1 MPNEPVSGPADEP
14 APPRDQVP
22 PTGPTSSTEPGTGSG
37 PAAEGA
43 VEEPSGTVATA
54 APAPVAT
61 PTTAPAYLMPVLLL
75 RAAHPRQAL
84 LTAVGVAAV
93 AALAD
98 RPTREVLVVL
108 ATVLVGQTVL
118 GWHNDL
124 VDRERDRRHDLPGKP
139 IAQGR
144 LDPGTV
150 WFSLICAVLLL
161 VPLSISTGVTAGCFY
176 LASVA
181 IGAVGNVV
189 LRTGVLSWLPWAAS
203 YALLPAYLSYG
214 GWGGEALG
222 APPQPLVVG
231 LAALLG
237 IGVHVLR
244 ALWGLV
250 PDHADGWTYL
260 PLRLGLRL
268 GASRLLL
275 LTSVYLGL
283 VLVGLAVA
291 GTYVGLSR

>member
-1 MPNEPVSGPADEP
+1 VFTPFAEVGWSILQPMPTEPVSDAADEP
-14 APPRDQVP
+14 TTRKDEAARPDA
-22 PTGPTSSTEPGTGSG
+22 EP
-37 PAAEGA
+37 
-43 VEEPSGTVATA
+43 
-54 APAPVAT
+54 
-61 PTTAPAYLMPVLLL
+61 TAPATPAYLTPVLLV
-75 RAAHPRQAL
+75 RAAHPRQAV
-84 LTAVGVAAV
+84 LTAVGVAAA

-108 ATVLVGQTVL
+108 ATVLVGQTIL

-150 WFSLICAVLLL
+150 WFALACAVLLL
-161 VPLSISTGVTAGCFY
+161 VPLAISTGITAGCLY
-176 LASVA
+176 LASVG
-181 IGAVGNVV
+181 IGLLGNVV
-189 LRTGVLSWLPWAAS
+189 LRQGLLSWLPWAAS
-203 YALLPAYLSYG
+203 YALLPGYLSYG

-222 APPQPLVVG
+222 EPPEPVIVV
-231 LAALLG
+231 LAAMLG

-250 PDHADGWTYL
+250 PDNADGWTYL

-268 GASRLLL
+268 GATRLLVVA
-275 LTSVYLGL
+275 SVYVAL
-283 VLVGLAVA
+283 VVVALAVA
-291 GTYVGLSR
+291 GTYVGLSK

>member
-1 MPNEPVSGPADEP
+1 MFDRASAAGWPILLVMPTEPVRDPVDEPETADRGAEP
-14 APPRDQVP
+14 APER
-22 PTGPTSSTEPGTGSG
+22 SEAASTET
-37 PAAEGA
+37 PA
-43 VEEPSGTVATA
+43 EP
-54 APAPVAT
+54 PVAAG
-61 PTTAPAYLMPVLLL
+61 APAYLVPFLLV

-84 LTAVGVAAV
+84 LTAFGVAAA
-93 AALAD
+93 AALAG

-150 WFSLICAVLLL
+150 WFALICALLLL
-161 VPLSISTGVTAGCFY
+161 VPLSIATGVTAGCLY

-181 IGAVGNVV
+181 IGLVGNLV
-189 LRTGVLSWLPWAAS
+189 LRQGFFSWVPWAAS
-203 YALLPAYLSYG
+203 YALYPAYLSYG
-214 GWGGEALG
+214 GWGGEATG
-222 APPQPLVVG
+222 SAPEPAIVA

-260 PLRLGLRL
+260 PLKLGLRL
-268 GASRLLL
+268 GAGRLL
-275 LTSVYLGL
+275 TVASVYTAL
-283 VLVGLAVA
+283 VLVGLGFV
-291 GTYVGLSR
+291 GSDVGLSQ

>member
-1 MPNEPVSGPADEP
+1 VFDGFRGAGWSILHGMSTEPVSDAADEP
-14 APPRDQVP
+14 VTAPEEGSAP
-22 PTGPTSSTEPGTGSG
+22 SG
-37 PAAEGA
+37 PAEKK
-43 VEEPSGTVATA
+43 EATA
-54 APAPVAT
+54 AAAPASEAAT
-61 PTTAPAYLMPVLLL
+61 GRPAPAYLVPFLLL

-84 LTAVGVAAV
+84 ATAIGVAAV

-108 ATVLVGQTVL
+108 ATVLVGQVVL

-139 IAQGR
+139 VAQGR

-150 WFSLICAVLLL
+150 WFALICGVLL
-161 VPLSISTGVTAGCFY
+161 VGPLSVATGVTAGCFY
-176 LASVA
+176 LGSLLVA
-181 IGAVGNVV
+181 ALGNLV
-189 LRTGVLSWLPWAAS
+189 LRQGLLSWLPWAAS
-203 YALLPAYLSYG
+203 YALYPAYLSFG
-214 GWGGEALG
+214 GWGGEAVG
-222 APPQPLVVG
+222 DPPEPLIVA

-260 PLRLGLRL
+260 PLRLGVRL
-268 GASRLLL
+268 GASRLLAL
-275 LTSVYLGL
+275 VSVYL
-283 VLVGLAVA
+283 VLVVA
-291 GTYVGLSR
+291 GLIAAGTSVGLTR

>member
-1 MPNEPVSGPADEP
+1 MPTEPASSAADEP
-14 APPRDQVP
+14 VTTVEQVP
-22 PTGPTSSTEPGTGSG
+22 TPDPAPESTTG
-37 PAAEGA
+37 
-43 VEEPSGTVATA
+43 A
-54 APAPVAT
+54 APAET
-61 PTTAPAYLMPVLLL
+61 PGPNAAPSYLTPVLLL

-84 LTAVGVAAV
+84 LTAVGVAAA
-93 AALAD
+93 AALAG

-108 ATVLVGQTVL
+108 ATVLVGQTIL
-118 GWHNDL
+118 GWHNDI

-150 WFSLICAVLLL
+150 WFALICGVLLL
-161 VPLSISTGVTAGCFY
+161 VPLSIATGITAGCLY

-181 IGAVGNVV
+181 IGLLGNLV
-189 LRTGVLSWLPWAAS
+189 LREGVLSWLPWAAS
-203 YALLPAYLSYG
+203 YALLPGYLSYG
-214 GWGGEALG
+214 GWGGEAVG
-222 APPQPLVVG
+222 DPPEPAMVA

-237 IGVHVLR
+237 VGIHFLR

-268 GASRLLL
+268 GASRLLAVA
-275 LTSVYLGL
+275 SVYTAL
-283 VLVGLAVA
+283 VVVGLAVT
-291 GTYVGLSR
+291 GTYVGLS

>member
-1 MPNEPVSGPADEP
+1 MPTEPASSAADEP
-14 APPRDQVP
+14 VTTVEQVP
-22 PTGPTSSTEPGTGSG
+22 TPDPAPGSTTG
-37 PAAEGA
+37 
-43 VEEPSGTVATA
+43 A
-54 APAPVAT
+54 APAET
-61 PTTAPAYLMPVLLL
+61 PGPSAAPSYLTPVLLL

-84 LTAVGVAAV
+84 LTAVGVAAA
-93 AALAD
+93 AALAG

-108 ATVLVGQTVL
+108 ATVLVGQTIL
-118 GWHNDL
+118 GWHNDI

-150 WFSLICAVLLL
+150 WFALICGVLLL
-161 VPLSISTGVTAGCFY
+161 VPLSIATGITAGCLY

-181 IGAVGNVV
+181 IGLLGNLV
-189 LRTGVLSWLPWAAS
+189 LREGVLSWLPWAAS
-203 YALLPAYLSYG
+203 YALLPGYLSYG
-214 GWGGEALG
+214 GWGGEAVG
-222 APPQPLVVG
+222 DPPEPAMVA

-237 IGVHVLR
+237 VGIHFLR

-268 GASRLLL
+268 GASRLLAVA
-275 LTSVYLGL
+275 SVYTAL
-283 VLVGLAVA
+283 VVVGLAVT
-291 GTYVGLSR
+291 GTYVGLS

>member
-1 MPNEPVSGPADEP
+1 MFGPFGTAPWSILHRMPTEPASSAADEP
-14 APPRDQVP
+14 VTTVEQVP
-22 PTGPTSSTEPGTGSG
+22 TPDPAPESTTG
-37 PAAEGA
+37 
-43 VEEPSGTVATA
+43 A
-54 APAPVAT
+54 APAET
-61 PTTAPAYLMPVLLL
+61 PGPNAAPPYLTPVLLL

-84 LTAVGVAAV
+84 LTAVGVAAA
-93 AALAD
+93 AALAG

-108 ATVLVGQTVL
+108 ATVLVGQTIL
-118 GWHNDL
+118 GWHNDI

-150 WFSLICAVLLL
+150 WFALICGVLLL
-161 VPLSISTGVTAGCFY
+161 VPLSIATGITAGCLY

-181 IGAVGNVV
+181 IGLLGNLV
-189 LRTGVLSWLPWAAS
+189 LREGVLSWLPWAAS
-203 YALLPAYLSYG
+203 YALLPGYLSYG
-214 GWGGEALG
+214 GWGGEAVG
-222 APPQPLVVG
+222 DPPEPAMVA

-237 IGVHVLR
+237 VGIHFLR

-268 GASRLLL
+268 GASRLLAVA
-275 LTSVYLGL
+275 SVYTAL
-283 VLVGLAVA
+283 VVVGLAVT
-291 GTYVGLSR
+291 GTYVGLS

>member
-1 MPNEPVSGPADEP
+1 MSTEPVSDAADEP
-14 APPRDQVP
+14 ATAPEEGSAPPE
-22 PTGPTSSTEPGTGSG
+22 PTEQ
-37 PAAEGA
+37 PA
-43 VEEPSGTVATA
+43 PSA
-54 APAPVAT
+54 APEPAGSAAVRP
-61 PTTAPAYLMPVLLL
+61 APAYLVPFLLL

-84 LTAVGVAAV
+84 ATAIGVAAV

-108 ATVLVGQTVL
+108 ATVLVGQAVL

-150 WFSLICAVLLL
+150 WFALICGVLLV
-161 VPLSISTGVTAGCFY
+161 VPLSVSTGVTAGCLY
-176 LASVA
+176 LTSLLV
-181 IGAVGNVV
+181 GALGNLV
-189 LRTGVLSWLPWAAS
+189 LRRGLLSWLPWAAS
-203 YALLPAYLSYG
+203 YALYPAYLSFG
-214 GWGGEALG
+214 GWGGEAVG
-222 APPQPLVVG
+222 DPPEPAIVA

-260 PLRLGLRL
+260 PLRLGVRL
-268 GASRLLL
+268 GASRLLAL
-275 LTSVYLGL
+275 VSVYLVLVVAGL
-283 VLVGLAVA
+283 VAAGTSVGL
-291 GTYVGLSR
+291 TR